1 MTEHV
6 DRGLAEVWNG
16 SALTEA
22 WQNREG
28 LANTGKITYNCHNL
42 KKQKEKEADMMA
54 TLIVGAAVAG
64 LVVVAVRK
72 LARDKRNGK
81 SLSCGGD
88 CSRCKGHCS

>member
-1 MTEHV
+1 M
-6 DRGLAEVWNG
+6 
-16 SALTEA
+16 TEA

-28 LANTGKITYNCHNL
+28 LANTDKITYNCHNL
-42 KKQKEKEADMMA
+42 KNQKEKEEDMMA

>member
-1 MTEHV
+1 
-6 DRGLAEVWNG
+6 
-16 SALTEA
+16 
-22 WQNREG
+22 
-28 LANTGKITYNCHNL
+28 
-42 KKQKEKEADMMA
+42 MMA

-64 LVVVAVRK
+64 

>member
-1 MTEHV
+1 MLGRIEK
-6 DRGLAEVWNG
+6 
-16 SALTEA
+16 
-22 WQNREG
+22 G

-64 LVVVAVRK
+64 LAVVAVRK

>member
-1 MTEHV
+1 
-6 DRGLAEVWNG
+6 
-16 SALTEA
+16 
-22 WQNREG
+22 
-28 LANTGKITYNCHNL
+28 
-42 KKQKEKEADMMA
+42 MMA

-64 LVVVAVRK
+64 LVAVRK